1 MEKCDGTRNT
11 SIIPFDEN
19 GREKWSDKR
28 KPHKSLLYGENSEM
42 CSNLGEVQGMAVVC
56 SMADKVH

>member
-28 KPHKSLLYGENSEM
+28 KPHKSLLYEKIAK
-42 CSNLGEVQGMAVVC
+42 CVVI
-56 SMADKVH
+56 